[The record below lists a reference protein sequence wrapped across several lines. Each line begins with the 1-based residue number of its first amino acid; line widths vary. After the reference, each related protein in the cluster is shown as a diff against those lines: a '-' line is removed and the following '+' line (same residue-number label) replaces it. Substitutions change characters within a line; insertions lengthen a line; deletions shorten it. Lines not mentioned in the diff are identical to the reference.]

1 MTKISELPTATTLSV
16 SDTILMSSGGVD
28 KRISIGALDAYVSA
42 KSTPTYNRPGD
53 WLAMPADATNQICIL
68 AAVYDPAIADS
79 LNDSL
84 NKVAVNITL
93 SSGTYSVNWGD
104 GTTDTGIASATTQ
117 DHTYTYGDTDLNGS
131 ESTRGYKQ
139 AMITITTSGGNITAF
154 NLSVKNTGV
163 SGNYVNPWLDM
174 QINTPSCT
182 SINIRNTQAAYSL
195 ERINFTAIG
204 AVTSLTTA
212 FQNCY
217 ALQSVSFPT
226 GSLSG
231 VTTLANAFSACY
243 ALQSVSFPSGSLASC
258 TTLSSAFQNCYALQ
272 SVSFPSGSLASCTT
286 ISNAFQNC
294 SALQSVSFPSGS
306 LNSVTT
312 LVNAFLSC
320 SALQSVSFPSG
331 SLASCTTLANAFQNC
346 YALQSVSFPS
356 GSLASCTT
364 IASAFSGCS
373 ALQSIDFPSGWNPT
387 VLVTTTNAFTSCSV
401 LANIDNCAIPVSFS
415 VASCNLSSAA
425 LDEIYTALP
434 TAAQTITVTSNYG
447 TTGDTPTIATG
458 KTWTVTGS

>member
-68 AAVYDPAIADS
+68 TAVYDPAIADS
-79 LNDSL
+79 LNDAL

-104 GTTDTGIASATTQ
+104 GTTDTGIASAATQ
-117 DHTYTYGDTDLNGS
+117 NHTYTYSDTDLNGS

-139 AMITITTSGGNITAF
+139 AMITITTSGGNVTAF

-182 SINIRNTQAAYSL
+182 SINIRGTQGAYVL
-195 ERINFTAIG
+195 ERVNFTAIG
-204 AVTSLTTA
+204 AVTTLTYA
-212 FQNCY
+212 FQY
-217 ALQSVSFPT
+217 
-226 GSLSG
+226 
-231 VTTLANAFSACY
+231 CY

-258 TTLSSAFQNCYALQ
+258 TTLASAFFSCSVLQ
-272 SVSFPSGSLASCTT
+272 SVSFPT
-286 ISNAFQNC
+286 
-294 SALQSVSFPSGS
+294 GS

-312 LVNAFLSC
+312 L
-320 SALQSVSFPSG
+320 
-331 SLASCTTLANAFQNC
+331 
-346 YALQSVSFPS
+346 
-356 GSLASCTT
+356 
-364 IASAFSGCS
+364 ASAFPYCY

-387 VLVTTTNAFTSCSV
+387 VLATTTDAFTSCPM

-415 VASCNLSSAA
+415 IASCNFSSTA

>member
-1 MTKISELPTATTLSV
+1 MTKISSLPTATTLAAT
-16 SDTILMSSGGVD
+16 DTILISDGGVD
-28 KRISIGALDAYVSA
+28 KKVLIGALDAYVSA
-42 KSTPTYNRPGD
+42 SATSYNRPGD
-53 WLAMPADATNQICIL
+53 WLAMPTDATNQICIL

-79 LNDSL
+79 LNDAL

-139 AMITITTSGGNITAF
+139 AMVTITTSGGDITAF

-212 FQNCY
+212 FQACY

-231 VTTLANAFSACY
+231 VTTLSNAFSACY

-258 TTLSSAFQNCYALQ
+258 TTLANAFFTCYALQ

-286 ISNAFQNC
+286 
-294 SALQSVSFPSGS
+294 L
-306 LNSVTT
+306 
-312 LVNAFLSC
+312 
-320 SALQSVSFPSG
+320 
-331 SLASCTTLANAFQNC
+331 
-346 YALQSVSFPS
+346 
-356 GSLASCTT
+356 
-364 IASAFSGCS
+364 ASAFSGCS

-447 TTGDTPTIATG
+447 TTGDTPSIATG